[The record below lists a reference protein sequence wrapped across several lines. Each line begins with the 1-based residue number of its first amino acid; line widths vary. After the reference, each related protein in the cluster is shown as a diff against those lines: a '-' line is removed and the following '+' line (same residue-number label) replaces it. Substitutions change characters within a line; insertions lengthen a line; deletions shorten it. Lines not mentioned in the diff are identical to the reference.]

1 MASSGLASFTMTRDG
16 MILSALRLL
25 RVLQED
31 QTLSAYDIYS
41 GNEAINILLKNW
53 QVLGMVVSLYQQIAV
68 PMVANQ
74 NSYTI
79 GPVGAD
85 VIIERP
91 IQLYDGSFYR
101 RTVAGV
107 VTDTALELLS
117 RQGYEQIVAKL
128 EQGSPTYIYYEPTI
142 DIAPALPLYPTSPS
156 IGWGTLHVY
165 FNPINS
171 SDVVYINVRRA
182 VQDMISGGDEFDLP
196 QEWFLPLRWGL
207 AAELADEYE
216 VPEDRCKRIF
226 DRAELYRQRLVD
238 WQKALYD
245 TNFADRRAQ
254 VERVMDNEKPT

>member
-1 MASSGLASFTMTRDG
+1 MASSGYASFTMSRDG

-53 QVLGMVVSLYQQIAV
+53 QVQGLILSLYQQIAV
-68 PMVANQ
+68 PMVQGQ

-79 GPVGAD
+79 GPVDAD
-85 VIIERP
+85 LIIERP
-91 IQLYDGSFYR
+91 IQLFDGSFYR

-107 VTDTALELLS
+107 VTDTPLRILS
-117 RQGYEQIVAKL
+117 RQAYEQIATKSV
-128 EQGSPTYIYYEPTI
+128 QGTLNSIFYAPTI
-142 DIAPALPLYPTSPS
+142 DIDPALPLYPTSPS
-156 IGWGTLHVY
+156 IGWGTLYVFY
-165 FNPINS
+165 NSINS
-171 SDVVYINVRRA
+171 TDVVYINTRRA

-226 DRAELYRQRLVD
+226 ERAQLYRQQLEN
-238 WQKALYD
+238 WQKELYD
-245 TNFADRRAQ
+245 TNFAERRQ
-254 VERVMDNEKPT
+254 QIERVMDSKEPA